1 MKIKINLNIFLFL
14 ILFIITKQIEL
25 YALTML
31 FSLIHEIGHLLMGI
45 VLNYQVDS
53 FKIIPLGF
61 SIEFKTKIEEYN
73 KKILKTRKIV
83 LSRILIAISG
93 PIMNLIIIIVL
104 LICKTENMNLIYS
117 NLIILLFNL
126 VPIYPLDGGRI
137 ILNILKLFIGNNK
150 AYTYTNLISN
160 VFVIIITAVSSIG
173 IYYYKNIAVL
183 FIIVTLWA
191 LIIKEN
197 KKYSVYHKIY
207 QTIDKEINY
216 L

>member
-150 AYTYTNLISN
+150 AYTYANLISN

-173 IYYYKNIAVL
+173 IYYKNIAIL

-191 LIIKEN
+191 LITKEN
-197 KKYSVYHKIY
+197 KKYRVYHKIY